1 MCERQ
6 LRPVSLRAMHEAEG
20 IRPVTGRFKRHL
32 RQASSLG
39 VARGGQLI
47 ETLQHLGGLE
57 HTAPLA
63 LVHQAHDA
71 CGE

>member
-1 MCERQ
+1 
-6 LRPVSLRAMHEAEG
+6 MHEAEG
-20 IRPVTGRFKRHL
+20 IRPVTGRFERHL